1 MDVTVKWTGLAL
13 GLAMAGSMAPMAL
26 AQQSDWS
33 YEASI
38 YLFMPETE
46 TSLST
51 PMGTLDGTLSFS
63 DALDNLDFAFMAA
76 FAATNGRWSL
86 LADYNYTNL
95 SFSSDTPG
103 PASSGLDTSF
113 TTQFLSG
120 YVGYRVYEDQTANV
134 DIVGGFRWFSTETD
148 FELQPGVAPG
158 RRTTVDSSWTDPVI
172 GARARV
178 KFSDKWSG
186 TGFVDYGGF
195 RSGSETWQVLLTA
208 DYAINDRWLIRGG
221 YRYIS
226 FDHDIDGNDFKFDQ
240 SGPLIGATYRF

>member
-1 MDVTVKWTGLAL
+1 MRPQSIFSCRKLRPHSAHRWVHW
-13 GLAMAGSMAPMAL
+13 MAP
-26 AQQSDWS
+26 
-33 YEASI
+33 
-38 YLFMPETE
+38 
-46 TSLST
+46 
-51 PMGTLDGTLSFS
+51 LSFS

-134 DIVGGFRWFSTETD
+134 DIAGGFRWFSTETD
-148 FELQPGVAPG
+148 FELQPGAAPG

-172 GARARV
+172 GARGHASSSRTN
-178 KFSDKWSG
+178 G
-186 TGFVDYGGF
+186 QELG
-195 RSGSETWQVLLTA
+195 L
-208 DYAINDRWLIRGG
+208 
-221 YRYIS
+221 
-226 FDHDIDGNDFKFDQ
+226 
-240 SGPLIGATYRF
+240 

>member
-1 MDVTVKWTGLAL
+1 MGITVKSTRLGL
-13 GLAMAGSMAPMAL
+13 GLAIACTMAPMAL

-33 YEASI
+33 YEATI

-46 TSLST
+46 TSIST
-51 PMGTLDGTLSFS
+51 PMGTVDGTLSFS
-63 DALDNLDFAFMAA
+63 DALENLDFAFMAA
-76 FAATNGRWSL
+76 FGATNGRWSL

-95 SFSSDTPG
+95 SFSNDTPG

-113 TTQFLSG
+113 TTKFLSG
-120 YVGYRVYEDQTANV
+120 YVGYRVYDNQSAYV
-134 DIVGGFRWFSTETD
+134 DLVGGFRWFSTKTD

-178 KFSDKWSG
+178 TFSDKWSG

>member
-1 MDVTVKWTGLAL
+1 MGVTVKWTGLAF
-13 GLAMAGSMAPMAL
+13 GLAVAGSVAPMAL

-46 TSLST
+46 TSLTT
-51 PMGTLDGTLSFS
+51 PRGTLDGTLSFS

-76 FAATNGRWSL
+76 FAASNGRWSL
-86 LADYNYTNL
+86 LADYNYTDL

-113 TTQFLSG
+113 TTQYLSG
-120 YVGYRVYEDQTANV
+120 YVGYRVYGDQTANV
-134 DIVGGFRWFSTETD
+134 DIVGGFRWFSTKTD
-148 FELQPGVAPG
+148 FELLPGAAPG
-158 RRTTVDSSWTDPVI
+158 RRTTVDASWTDPVI

-240 SGPLIGATYRF
+240 SGPLLGATYRF